1 MFYAT
6 LVLAGTMILSAV
18 FSFLGMWL
26 SDETEE
32 DAAH

>member
-6 LVLAGTMILSAV
+6 LVLAGTMILSAA
-18 FSFLGMWL
+18 FSWLGVWL
-26 SDETEE
+26 SDESEE